1 MVGTRP
7 VERILALT
15 GVYQLIHHWI
25 VMALYFRHNG
35 QQTGPFL
42 DDDIHRMLKQGAVN
56 PDDMVWESG
65 MEGWAPL
72 RTVRGFRLPPE
83 SPPIAVTAAPPAL
96 SSPAAPTAPSTG
108 GVSQKPHKPRWVWPV
123 LGCLGVLGVCAVVLL
138 FVGLAIYQKASP
150 TLERLRETPNQYAN
164 RIRESLPGMWESD
177 DGKYRVEF
185 THTGHFTKT
194 ELGDPP
200 YEQTGKYSVKE
211 SGTGLLIEYSG
222 LEGAVLG
229 LADLNSDS
237 WGILMEDNEMTL
249 WLPLSTK
256 FHKVR

>member
-1 MVGTRP
+1 
-7 VERILALT
+7 
-15 GVYQLIHHWI
+15 
-25 VMALYFRHNG
+25 MALYLFQNG

-42 DDDIHRMLKQGAVN
+42 DDDIHRMLQQGTVQ

-72 RTVRGFRLPPE
+72 KTIRGFRPPPE
-83 SPPIAVTAAPPAL
+83 SPAISVIAAPPAL
-96 SSPAAPTAPSTG
+96 SPPLTPAASSTG
-108 GVSQKPHKPRWVWPV
+108 SVSQKPQKRRWVWPV
-123 LGCLGVLGVCAVVLL
+123 LGCLGVLGMCAVVLL
-138 FVGLAIYQKASP
+138 LAGFSIYQKASP
-150 TLERLRETPNQYAN
+150 TLEKLRETPSQYAS
-164 RIRESLPGMWESD
+164 RIRERLPGVWESD

-185 THTGHFTKT
+185 THTGRFTKT

-200 YEQTGKYSVKE
+200 YEQTGKFSVKD

-237 WGILMEDNEMTL
+237 WGILMGDGEMTL
-249 WLPLSTK
+249 WMPLSSK